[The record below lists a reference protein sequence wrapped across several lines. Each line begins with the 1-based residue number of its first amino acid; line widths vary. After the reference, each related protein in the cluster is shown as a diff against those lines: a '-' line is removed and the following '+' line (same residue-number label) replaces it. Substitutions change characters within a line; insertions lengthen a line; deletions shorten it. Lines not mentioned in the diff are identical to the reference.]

1 MALKYYG
8 TLTMIYGHQLTTMK
22 QFGFDGYHNQFR
34 IVCKAKSRAEANR
47 ITESLGL
54 GKNVFM
60 PDYTCETGN
69 KEEIEFADKYGTII
83 SINGSSGG
91 KYIDAR
97 LLTNH
102 QPIKEETL

>member
-1 MALKYYG
+1 MAFKYYG
-8 TLTMIYGHQLTTMK
+8 TLTMIGGDKLNKIKQL
-22 QFGFDGYHNQFR
+22 GFNGYHHQFR

-54 GKNVFM
+54 GNKVFM
-60 PDYTCETGN
+60 PNYTCETGN
-69 KEEIEFADKYGTII
+69 TEELEFADKYGTII

-97 LLTNH
+97 LLTTH
-102 QPIKEETL
+102 QPSSQ